1 MKVIVCLVILKALYT
16 PVPDTNPEYAQ
27 GAIERN
33 DLAHREIARNVWLI
47 RVPDPGDPNEW
58 QQRLNDAVDAKHG
71 AFHVVHASAD
81 EEKKVES
88 GEVTLQK

>member
-16 PVPDTNPEYAQ
+16 PVPNTNPEYAQ
-27 GAIERN
+27 SAIERN

-47 RVPDPGDPNEW
+47 RVGDPGDPSEW
-58 QQRLNDAVDAKHG
+58 QQRLNAAVEAKHG
-71 AFHVVHASAD
+71 AFRVIHATA
-81 EEKKVES
+81 EEERKVES